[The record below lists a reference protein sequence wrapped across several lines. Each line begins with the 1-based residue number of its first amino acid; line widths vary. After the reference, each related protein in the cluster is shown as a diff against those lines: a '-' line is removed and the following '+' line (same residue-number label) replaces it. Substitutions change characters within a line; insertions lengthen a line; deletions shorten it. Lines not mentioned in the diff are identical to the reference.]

1 MMTKKESA
9 SNTFGDKILK
19 YFPEM
24 KEKLMLA
31 DMKVAPEQFL
41 SKAANSAL
49 MFSLTLLVLSAF
61 LLVQI
66 GVIQLDNFDL
76 LFTFVVLSFLFLIY
90 LFFFFF
96 YFKMYPEAK
105 LARRRRQLDYEIV
118 FGGRH
123 LVIALKSGMPLFDAM
138 VGVSQGYGAASE
150 EFSKIVQKIS
160 AGTPMTQA
168 IREVAQINPSNYC
181 VRVFMQISNSLSS
194 GADLG
199 NSLDSVLD
207 QISKEQLIQLRE
219 YGQKLTPMVMFF
231 MVFGIILP
239 SIGVVLATVLF
250 SVISGGNIGL
260 PSSILLYIFAFIAV
274 VQFLFLGVIESSRP
288 KYLL

>member
-1 MMTKKESA
+1 MTKKESA